1 VDYRPP
7 SPRDIP
13 PPIDL
18 PHEPVRAGA
27 GVSPAFEALAPD
39 GPDEPVLPDEAGAVV
54 VAAAQ
59 AGTVPVA
66 AGPGQV
72 VHIRFEPASDERIV
86 ATFGDLRSII
96 KAHPGSTPV
105 VLHIPA
111 GAGRTQEMR
120 LGVGIAYD
128 SELIAEIGRR
138 CGPLLKLDVS

>member
-1 VDYRPP
+1 MAF
-7 SPRDIP
+7 
-13 PPIDL
+13 
-18 PHEPVRAGA
+18 AGA
-27 GVSPAFEALAPD
+27 G
-39 GPDEPVLPDEAGAVV
+39 EAGAVV

-66 AGPGQV
+66 ARPGQV
-72 VHIRFEPASDERIV
+72 VHIRFERATDERIV
-86 ATFGDLRSII
+86 ATFGDLRSSI

-128 SELIAEIGRR
+128 SEQGRAIAGA
-138 CGPLLKLDVS
+138 LTNTVSTP